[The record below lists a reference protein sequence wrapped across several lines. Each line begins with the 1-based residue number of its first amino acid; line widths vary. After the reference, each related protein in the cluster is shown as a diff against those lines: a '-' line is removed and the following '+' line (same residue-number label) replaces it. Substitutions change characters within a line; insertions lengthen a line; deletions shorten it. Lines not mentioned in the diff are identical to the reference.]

1 MPKIKTSRTAAKRF
15 KLTKGGKIK
24 FKRAYLRHLLSSK
37 SPKQKRQLRSAGI
50 LGKTDTE
57 KMRAIMPYA

>member
-15 KLTKGGKIK
+15 SINKNGKVK

-37 SPKQKRQLRSAGI
+37 SPKQKRQLREAGR
-50 LGKTDTE
+50 LGKADSE
-57 KMRAIMPYA
+57 RVRRMMPNG